1 MSSETKVGRGE
12 YAALAYWEMVAR
24 EIGQFNA
31 NVRKGV
37 NVDHGTRTKEESSQ
51 RGEGAGD
58 RRVGGDCG

>member
-58 RRVGGDCG
+58 RRVGGDCR

>member
-1 MSSETKVGRGE
+1 MWSEVRVGQGQA
-12 YAALAYWEMVAR
+12 YVLAYWEMVAR

-58 RRVGGDCG
+58 RRIGGDCR

>member
-58 RRVGGDCG
+58 RRIGGDCG